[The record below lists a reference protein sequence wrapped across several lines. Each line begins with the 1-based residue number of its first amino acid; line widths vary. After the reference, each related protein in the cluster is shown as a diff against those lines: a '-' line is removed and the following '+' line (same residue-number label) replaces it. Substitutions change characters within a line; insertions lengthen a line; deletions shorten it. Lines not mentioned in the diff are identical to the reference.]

1 MLCKWVRFGYKVL
14 PLSGW
19 RAFLLERHLD
29 HCPQCQSYTLD
40 DETIRAMGIP
50 AAALQ
55 AELPLWPVPLARP
68 KPQTLRLAWR
78 YVFGLSLITAM
89 VWVAVE
95 VARFA
100 PSPASAAP
108 KGWIQEVEESDE
120 SRVFAVLTAKIGAEP
135 ARSVIFKP
143 RQPGLTIVW
152 FEKIKN

>member
-29 HCPQCQSYTLD
+29 RCPICQSRILD
-40 DETIRAMGIP
+40 DETIRAMGIK
-50 AAALQ
+50 ASTLQ
-55 AELPLWPVPLARP
+55 AELPLWPVPTVRH
-68 KPQTLRLAWR
+68 KPQTLHLGWR
-78 YVFGLSLITAM
+78 YAFGLSLITAM

-152 FEKIKN
+152 FEKI